1 MLITIFCMANIYVKY
16 KVNIKPMYCQ
26 LKRLFLL
33 DNLYNSTKQ
42 VNKNKITPNFVTTV
56 MLSWS
61 EIIERVKLLIIILW
75 LTSSLQHLS

>member
-26 LKRLFLL
+26 LKRLFLF
-33 DNLYNSTKQ
+33 DNLYDSTIQ
-42 VNKNKITPNFVTTV
+42 VNINKITPNFVTTV
-56 MLSWS
+56 KQSWS
-61 EIIERVKLLIIILW
+61 EFIERVKLLIIILW